1 MFIITVEELT
11 LNWCGGEARSVD
23 KLVAFFAELLGLGE
37 LVTHIRMLYA

>member
-23 KLVAFFAELLGLGE
+23 KLVAFFAEPLGLGE
-37 LVTHIRMLYA
+37 LIADVCVSYA